1 MPSSDQVAPLKVAL
15 IGYGWWGAEAYTP
28 AIQKDGRAD
37 IVAVCARSEATLQ
50 KARTSLGD
58 SPRLYTCLDTLLAEE
73 TLDAVFLAVPD
84 QLHEQYLL
92 RVIQSGVP
100 AFYEPPIS
108 HEAARIPIMVDK
120 LLSAPQL
127 LHGDTELVYAPVFAR
142 AFATAHSGLLGDIRH
157 INLRL
162 NSSWGP
168 LTDNGLSLMNNIA
181 PWYIDVICRVVEQM
195 PLRVMVFEDQEYI
208 QTQTQSQSQAVL
220 DFGKVSATFR
230 ANIASAAA
238 SDETVLEIFGSE
250 GELTASYFT
259 GEFSVRVKG
268 DQDWRNEQIDPVL
281 PIAGWP
287 GMHESVND
295 FFDALLSGGQTRN
308 NPVRMAQ
315 LCAIGAAAE
324 QSRNQRNWVDIDYPD
339 CGLTSSQ
346 TPSC

>member
-1 MPSSDQVAPLKVAL
+1 MNQEVLSVASADKATPLKVAL

-28 AIQKDGRAD
+28 AIQQDGRAE
-37 IVAVCARSEATLQ
+37 IVAVCARSEATLD
-50 KARTSLGD
+50 KARSSLGD
-58 SPRLYTCLDTLLAEE
+58 SLRLYTCLTTMLAEE

-84 QLHEQYLL
+84 KLHEQYLL
-92 RVIQSGVP
+92 QVIQSGVP
-100 AFYEPPIS
+100 TFYEPPIS

-127 LHGDTELVYAPVFAR
+127 LHGDTELVYAPVFAK
-142 AFATAHSGLLGDIRH
+142 AFECAQSGLLGDIRH

-181 PWYIDVICRVVEQM
+181 PWYIDVICRVVNQL

-208 QTQTQSQSQAVL
+208 QARTQSQSQAVL
-220 DFGKVSATFR
+220 DFGRVSATFR
-230 ANIASAAA
+230 ANIASAAV
-238 SDETVLEIFGSE
+238 SDETVLEVYGTE

-259 GEFSVRVKG
+259 GEFRLRVKG
-268 DQDWRNEQIDPVL
+268 DQDWRSEQIDPTL

-287 GMHESVND
+287 GMHESVKD
-295 FFDALLSGGQTRN
+295 FFDALLSGGQTQN

-324 QSRNQRNWVDIDYPD
+324 QSRNHRNWVDIDYPQ
-339 CGLTSSQ
+339 C
-346 TPSC
+346 